1 MTFFFKSALTYT
13 KETPGIIP
21 MKNNISYYTHKAD
34 SHNHWKFK
42 VLRKRY
48 GWAGEGKF
56 WALNNMI
63 ADAEGCTLDLGDEG
77 KLASIAVDL
86 DFEPTGLKEFIQYL
100 LHVSKLV
107 FEKDGGITTGIV
119 QDIFSEVMDRRISD
133 RKRKIPSGVQPEKRI
148 FHAES
153 SNFHAENQQS
163 KVKESKVNKITAI
176 TAPPLPP
183 ELPKNNFL
191 EKFSFDFQKKWQVW
205 RDYKKKQHRF
215 SYKSDDTEIA
225 ALDELFR
232 KAGNSEAVAME
243 ILQQSIANGWK
254 GFFELKNNFNATKN
268 DTSNRATAA
277 QTGNTGQPGRTLA
290 AL

>member
-1 MTFFFKSALTYT
+1 MKS
-13 KETPGIIP
+13 
-21 MKNNISYYTHKAD
+21 NISYYTHRAD

-107 FEKDGGITTGIV
+107 VEKDGGITTGIV
-119 QDIFSEVMDRRISD
+119 QEIFSEVMDRRNSD
-133 RKRKIPSGVQPEKRI
+133 RKRKNPVGSQAEKRI
-148 FHAES
+148 FHAEKPI
-153 SNFHAENQQS
+153 FHAEIEQI
-163 KVKESKVNKITAI
+163 KVKEIKEKKNTAN

-183 ELPKNNFL
+183 LPPKKSFL
-191 EKFSFDFQKKWQVW
+191 EKYSADFQKKWQVW

-215 SYKSDDTEIA
+215 TYKSDDTEIA
-225 ALDELFR
+225 ALDDLFR
-232 KAGNSEAVAME
+232 KAGKDEFAAME
-243 ILQQSIANGWK
+243 IIQQSIANGWK
-254 GFFELKNNFNATKN
+254 GFFELKNNFKPTQN
-268 DTSNRATAA
+268 DTTNRGTAA
-277 QTGNTGQPGRTLA
+277 RTGNTGQPGSRLQP
-290 AL
+290 L